1 MAHAFLP
8 CECFGHFRLTER
20 GGVVSASANTWSN
33 LLIRSAAALI
43 TAAMLVGVTPL
54 SVQAQVPAPPPWYW
68 ASYPWGWGAPWGW
81 GPPFGV
87 GFAGCF
93 NCGFRTGFFGPG
105 FNRFG
110 FVHPGFGRFGFAHA
124 GFMHPWLWRFWSRRL
139 WRRFPRGRWRPQV
152 AHPGSRLQDQDGLT
166 DVGRAKAC
174 SK

>member
-124 GFMHPWLWRFWSRRL
+124 GFMHPGFGG
-139 WRRFPRGRWRPQV
+139 FGHAGFGGGFRGGGGGHR
-152 AHPGSRLQDQDGLT
+152 
-166 DVGRAKAC
+166 
-174 SK
+174 